1 MARHKRWYDPN
12 VAASVHVIPQMDR
25 DGPINPLR
33 WKHPR
38 VAPTLG
44 ECLIYPL
51 NDGPGLGLLILLPPV
66 LWILSLPIFDIIA
79 VMHPLTKSDWAIGL
93 LIVPILVPVLFSFS
107 MTFGY
112 ALLFLGHMLVSSAL
126 GEIDHPRWPEWH
138 PADIAEG
145 LCRWFWAGLFG
156 AFLGGIPVAFYW
168 SHCGPVDWFDCIV
181 FAELIMFGAGYALM
195 ALAASLLHEN
205 IIAANPITVI
215 SSIVR
220 LRHELSGSLRDRE
233 RNTHIHRAGC
243 LGPALQVAQYLAGG
257 SGSLGFLG
265 RCALFRHGHGTDDGF
280 DVPCP
285 RSGSWMVPA
294 ATAVGLISSSGPDLR
309 QLLTKGS

>member
-38 VAPTLG
+38 IAPTLG

-112 ALLFLGHMLVSSAL
+112 ALLFLGHMLVSSPWARSIIRD
-126 GEIDHPRWPEWH
+126 GPSGIRPISPRVSAAGSG
-138 PADIAEG
+138 PA
-145 LCRWFWAGLFG
+145 CSVPF
-156 AFLGGIPVAFYW
+156 
-168 SHCGPVDWFDCIV
+168 S
-181 FAELIMFGAGYALM
+181 
-195 ALAASLLHEN
+195 AASPWPFTGLTAALL
-205 IIAANPITVI
+205 I
-215 SSIVR
+215 
-220 LRHELSGSLRDRE
+220 
-233 RNTHIHRAGC
+233 
-243 LGPALQVAQYLAGG
+243 
-257 SGSLGFLG
+257 
-265 RCALFRHGHGTDDGF
+265 
-280 DVPCP
+280 
-285 RSGSWMVPA
+285 
-294 ATAVGLISSSGPDLR
+294 GLIASSSP
-309 QLLTKGS
+309 S